1 MEYALVTVRVE
12 KMNWQTDMELPA
24 KMRIRELV
32 AKILETLKMYD
43 EERFCQ
49 ISEISLFYEQKKLH
63 MDAALADYQI
73 WDGSIIDI
81 RY

>member
-1 MEYALVTVRVE
+1 MESAMVTARVE
-12 KMNWQTDMELPA
+12 KMSWQIDMELPA
-24 KMRIRELV
+24 KMRIKELV
-32 AKILETLKMYD
+32 MEMLETLKMYD

-49 ISEISLFYEQKKLH
+49 ISEISLFHEQKKLH
-63 MDAALADYQI
+63 MDATLADYQI